1 MEDEIMH
8 LITRSVLW
16 TGSFVALA
24 GTALAADLTGPEIK
38 ALLYGKTVYLETTA
52 ASAAGTAG
60 QGVIYWTE
68 DGTAL
73 YKTPDGSMMHGKS
86 EIKGD
91 TNCTEWKERPGT
103 GCTRYDKQGDVI
115 TIIDVK
121 SGQVR
126 AKIVKTAPGNA
137 EKLGP

>member
-1 MEDEIMH
+1 MH
-8 LITRSVLW
+8 SITRSMLW
-16 TGSFVALA
+16 AGSFVALA

-52 ASAAGTAG
+52 ASAAGKAG

-68 DGTAL
+68 DGTAI
-73 YKTPDGSMMHGKS
+73 YKTPDGSVMHGKS
-86 EIKGD
+86 EIKGN

-103 GCTRYDKQGDVI
+103 GCTRYDKQGDVV

>member
-1 MEDEIMH
+1 M
-8 LITRSVLW
+8 RSRIRMVLW
-16 TGSFVALA
+16 AGSFVALA

-52 ASAAGTAG
+52 ASAAGKAG

-73 YKTPDGSMMHGKS
+73 YKTPDGTMMHGKS

-103 GCTRYDKQGDVI
+103 ACTRYVTQGGVI
-115 TIIDVK
+115 TIFDVK

-126 AKIVKTAPGNA
+126 AKVVKTAPGNA
-137 EKLGP
+137 EKLAP

>member
-1 MEDEIMH
+1 MRST
-8 LITRSVLW
+8 TRIVLWAASSVL
-16 TGSFVALA
+16 LA
-24 GTALAADLTGPEIK
+24 GTALAAELTGAEIRS
-38 ALLYGKTVYLETTA
+38 LLYGKTVYLETTA
-52 ASAAGTAG
+52 ASVAGKPG

-86 EIKGD
+86 EIKD
-91 TNCTEWKERPGT
+91 NTNCTEWKERPGS
-103 GCTRYDKQGDVI
+103 GCTRYDKQGDVV

-137 EKLGP
+137 EKLAP